1 MTDWSLILI
10 AGALVI
16 LIVDCLS
23 ERRKRREDAAWG
35 RERNNLGRRRA

>member
-16 LIVDCLS
+16 LIVDFLS
-23 ERRKRREDAAWG
+23 ERRKRREDSAWG